1 MSTALTVQTVV
12 SMPFAQNSY
21 IVHRQQSP
29 WALVIDPGMEPEA
42 ILSYLDSKQL
52 RACAIL
58 LTHGHADHIA
68 GVPALLRHS
77 PEANIYIGRHE
88 AHMLTDPVANLS
100 RAFDFDLVVPA
111 ADPSGLLD
119 DGQRLTLDEIEL
131 EVRAIPGHSRG
142 HVVFVIHDHTP
153 PILFAGD
160 VLFRGSIGRTD
171 FPGGSFEQ
179 LRDGIYAK
187 LWTLPDQTLV
197 YPGHGHPTT
206 IGEEKRSNPF
216 VGGHG

>member
-21 IVHRQQSP
+21 IVHRPASAR
-29 WALVIDPGMEPEA
+29 ALVVDPGMEPDA
-42 ILSYLDSKQL
+42 ILAYLDTKQL
-52 RACAIL
+52 KACAIL

-68 GVPALLRHS
+68 GIADVLSHS
-77 PEANIYIGRHE
+77 PEATIYIGRHE
-88 AHMLTDPVANLS
+88 AHMLSDPVANLS
-100 RAFDFDLVVPA
+100 RAFDFDLVTPT
-111 ADPSGLLD
+111 ADTNGLLD
-119 DGQRLTLDEIEL
+119 DGQKLTLDGIEL

-142 HVVFVIHDHTP
+142 HVVYVIHDHTP

-179 LRDGIYAK
+179 LRDGIHAK

-206 IGEEKRSNPF
+206 ISEEKRTNPF